1 MRIVKHFIDGDWR
14 PGSSGK
20 WIHVEN
26 PATGEVVGQAP
37 EGNEADVEMA
47 VAAAKAAFPGWKAA
61 APAVRAALLEN
72 LADQLERRLDEL
84 ADIVREELGAPI
96 NMVKA
101 WHCEPAVAEAR
112 YFAKIAREYAYQT
125 EIPGAKILRE
135 PVGVIGCI
143 TPWNFPVDQITI
155 KVFPALAA
163 GNCVVL
169 KPSQYTPLTAGFIA
183 EAIRDAG
190 YPNGVFNVVH
200 GQGRAIG
207 NIIAKHPA
215 IQMVSFTGS
224 TEAGKQVGCLAMDNV
239 KKITLELGGKSPA
252 ILLPEGDAEL
262 AVSTALDDCFINSG
276 QTCNA
281 LTRLI
286 VPEDRLAEV
295 ETIVQKKAPAY
306 TVGDPA
312 DPAVAVGPVIHGHA
326 KERICGHIERG
337 IQEGARIIYQYPG
350 PLPKKGYYVPPTV
363 FSSVNNSMSIAQEEI
378 FGPVL
383 CIIPYRTEHEAVEI
397 ANDSPFG
404 LSGGVFGNMEHCLE
418 IAGQMETGGVR
429 INGAGLTLGAP
440 FGGYK
445 QSGLGREYSIHEF
458 EDYLEIKSILI
469 S

>member
-1 MRIVKHFIDGDWR
+1 MRIVKHFIGGVWCAGD
-14 PGSSGK
+14 SGK

-26 PATGEVVGQAP
+26 PATGEIIGQVP
-37 EGNEADVEMA
+37 DGNAADVERA
-47 VAAAKAAFPGWKAA
+47 VSAAKQAFPAWRVTT
-61 APAVRAALLEN
+61 PAERAELLEV
-72 LADQLERRLDEL
+72 LADCLEKRLDEL
-84 ADIVREELGAPI
+84 AGVVSSELGAPVG
-96 NMVKA
+96 MVKA
-101 WHCEPAVAEAR
+101 WHCEPAVEEAR
-112 YFAKIAREYAYQT
+112 YFAKMAREYPYRT
-125 EIPGAKILRE
+125 EVPGAYVLRE

-169 KPSQYTPLTAGFIA
+169 KPSQYTPLTAGIIA
-183 EAIRDAG
+183 EAIQEAG
-190 YPNGVFNVVH
+190 FPDGVCNVVH

-207 NIIAKHPA
+207 NVLAKHPD
-215 IQMVSFTGS
+215 IQMISFTGS
-224 TEAGKQVGCLAMDNV
+224 TEAGKQVGSLALDNV
-239 KKITLELGGKSPA
+239 KKMTLELGGKSPA

-262 AVSTALDDCFINSG
+262 AVSTVLDDCFINSG

-295 ETIVQKKAPAY
+295 EELIRQKAPAY
-306 TVGDPA
+306 KVGDPTDA
-312 DPAVAVGPVIHGHA
+312 DTIVGPVINRHA
-326 KERICGHIERG
+326 QERICGYIEQG
-337 IQEGARIIYQYPG
+337 IREGAKLLYSYPD
-350 PLPKKGYYVPPTV
+350 PLPEKGYYVRPTV
-363 FSSVNNSMSIAQEEI
+363 FSEVSNSMCIAQEEI

-383 CIIPYRTEHEAVEI
+383 CIIPYKTEPEAIEI

-404 LSGGVFGNMEHCLE
+404 LSGGVFGQREHCLE
-418 IAGQMETGGVR
+418 VAGQMETGGVR

-458 EDYLEIKSILI
+458 EDYLEIKSLLMG
-469 S
+469 